1 MPILNI
7 VKGFETRV
15 PIEKKNKPKKK
26 PQKKPSNNDLLYI
39 IAQFNMF
46 KIVEKKHVMT
56 LMYICMYSPFPEG
69 IFANSMQQSIQRH
82 DFVMKY
88 FGKYKFADTVR

>member
-1 MPILNI
+1 MIYYVNHRRKH
-7 VKGFETRV
+7 VQDRR
-15 PIEKKNKPKKK
+15 KKN
-26 PQKKPSNNDLLYI
+26 
-39 IAQFNMF
+39 
-46 KIVEKKHVMT
+46 HVMT
-56 LMYICMYSPFPEG
+56 LMYMYSPFPEG